1 MRKVTPLLLAA
12 LSIFPLS
19 VTVSAASFG
28 SGVKEIIP
36 LIIPDMNTAMAFLL
50 GILVFSVV
58 LCIVAGV
65 NSRKSCKKPVSP
77 AVAAIV
83 YISTAL
89 VLLVCLISGMICR
102 QTYTA
107 PQPQV
112 NTPVSTEKSDDVQVF
127 APDADVTE
135 EPTEEET
142 VAPTED
148 PRLSFAPAMTDLS
161 NPANWEVGWE
171 IIVNDEIVESYT
183 REEEISFGEGEDYFA
198 LPGIATFRG
207 NNYRNNATYGTA
219 EVTNKTL
226 TKVWSHGVG
235 VYNKWGGCA
244 WTGQPLVVQWDDE
257 TKSIMNLYDSKK
269 NKDGLVEVIYATLD
283 GNIHFYDL
291 ADGTK
296 TRDPIFMGMNFKG
309 AGALDPRGY
318 PLLYVGSGIYNGNK
332 APRMYVVSLIDGSI
346 LYEYGNKD
354 PFAGRNWSA
363 FDSSPLVDAETDTL
377 IWPGEN
383 GLLYTIKLNTEYDK
397 TAGTISVTPDTPVKT
412 RYSTAVSEERYLGYE
427 SSASIVDKY
436 LYVSENGGMF
446 YCVDLNTM
454 ELVWA
459 QDTKDDSNSSP
470 VFEWGE
476 DGTGYVYTAPSL
488 HWTATKSAGS
498 ITIYKLNAQTGEI
511 VWEYTRDCVTVTD
524 VSGGVQST
532 PLLGKDGTDLEGLIV
547 YVIARTP
554 GSYDGVMIAFDKET
568 GEVVWEMDTK
578 NYAWSS
584 PTAFY
589 TDDGRAYITITNASG
604 KIRLVDGA
612 TGQVLYALGLDQTTE
627 ASPVIFGN
635 MMVLGTREGIYGIKI
650 S

>member
-1 MRKVTPLLLAA
+1 MRKVSPLLLAA
-12 LSIFPLS
+12 LTIIPLS
-19 VTVSAASFG
+19 MPVSAASVGG
-28 SGVKEIIP
+28 STEEALAGMK
-36 LIIPDMNTAMAFLL
+36 TALL
-50 GILVFSVV
+50 VLAGILAVAVV
-58 LCIVAGV
+58 LCFITAA
-65 NSRKSCKKPVSP
+65 NSGKRRKRPVSP
-77 AVAAIV
+77 GAAVIV
-83 YISTAL
+83 YISTVL
-89 VLLVCLISGMICR
+89 VLLVCLLCVNIYRDALTDR
-102 QTYTA
+102 QTSLSDPA
-107 PQPQV
+107 ASD
-112 NTPVSTEKSDDVQVF
+112 PVSDVQAF
-127 APDADVTE
+127 APGTE
-135 EPTEEET
+135 ATEVPTVEET

-148 PRLSFAPAMTDLS
+148 PRLSFQPGKTDLS
-161 NPANWEVGWE
+161 DPANWEVQWE
-171 IIVNDEIVESYT
+171 IIENDEIVESYT
-183 REEEISFGEGEDYFA
+183 RADPISFGEGSDYFA

-219 EVTNKTL
+219 EVSSKTL
-226 TKVWSHGVG
+226 TKVWSHGIG
-235 VYNKWGGCA
+235 VYNGWGGCA
-244 WTGQPLVVQWDDE
+244 WTGQPLVVQWDDG
-257 TKSIMNLYDSKK
+257 TKSIMNLYESKK
-269 NKDGLVEVIYATLD
+269 TKDGLVEVIYATLD
-283 GNIHFYDL
+283 GYIHFYDL
-291 ADGTK
+291 EDGSQ

-318 PLLYVGSGIYNGNK
+318 PLLYVGAGLYNGGK

-346 LYEYGNKD
+346 LYEYGNND
-354 PFAGRNWSA
+354 AFAQRNWSA

-383 GLLYTIKLNTEYDK
+383 GLLYTIKLNTSYDQS
-397 TAGTISVTPDTPVKT
+397 AGTISVTPDAPVKT
-412 RYSTAVSEERYLGYE
+412 RYATAVSDERYLGYE
-427 SSASIVDKY
+427 SSVSIVDHY

-476 DGTGYVYTAPSL
+476 DGNGYIYTAPSL
-488 HWTATKSAGS
+488 HWTAEKSAGAV
-498 ITIYKLNAQTGEI
+498 TIYKLNAQTGEI

-524 VSGGVQST
+524 VSGGVQAT
-532 PLLGKDGTDLEGLIV
+532 PLLGKEGTNIEGLVI

-554 GSYDGVMIAFDKET
+554 SSYDGVMIAFDTET

-584 PTAFY
+584 PAAFY
-589 TDDGRAYITITNASG
+589 TDSGEAYIAIANASG
-604 KIRLVDGA
+604 KVRLVDGA
-612 TGQVLYALGLDQTTE
+612 TGEVLYALGFDQTTE